1 MSNFYSKLMAKMN
14 NEKTR
19 LEKKAEDS
27 GFEKIEWFKP
37 KTGENMIRLIP
48 NLNDV
53 ENSVMIVKV
62 HFLPMTTKDGKEVNV
77 PVRCLR
83 DYAPP
88 LSQKCPACEKNEE
101 LYKAGDKDEAKKY
114 RAKEQYLYTVLDYT
128 GKKIAPFAMP
138 MSAHSTIIGYMDDL
152 GESVFDIENG
162 RDWKLVKKVDPSKG
176 RVFGTEYTIRPSMKE
191 SSVPEK
197 FKALIDD
204 QTSLSDLYP
213 ESDFAK
219 NKKRMLELMGE
230 TSSSDEDE
238 EDGYEEEVHP
248 AKKTTPALAKKA
260 APAPSPAKKKAIVED
275 EDDDYGFEDEDEAPK
290 AKPKV
295 KAKAKVKIDEDL
307 EDELNSLLGE
317 DDE

>member
-14 NEKTR
+14 NEKAR
-19 LEKKAEDS
+19 LEKKAEES

-53 ENSVMIVKV
+53 ENSVMVVKV
-62 HFLPMTTKDGKEVNV
+62 HYLPMVTKDGKEVNV
-77 PVRCLR
+77 PVRCLA
-83 DYAPP
+83 DYAHP
-88 LSQKCPACEKNEE
+88 QKCPACQKNEE
-101 LYKAGDKDEAKKY
+101 LYKAGDKEEAKKY

-128 GKKIAPFAMP
+128 GKKIVPFVMP

-176 RVFGTEYTIRPSMKE
+176 RIFGTEYTIRPSMKE
-191 SSVPEK
+191 SSIPEK
-197 FKALIDD
+197 FKALVDEQI
-204 QTSLSDLYP
+204 SLSDLYP
-213 ESDFAK
+213 ETDLAK
-219 NKKRMLELMGE
+219 SKKRMLELLGE
-230 TSSSDEDE
+230 SSGAESDEDE
-238 EDGYEEEVHP
+238 YEEEVRP
-248 AKKTTPALAKKA
+248 AKKAAPAPAKKA
-260 APAPSPAKKKAIVED
+260 APAPSPAKKKAVVED

-290 AKPKV
+290 VKPKA
-295 KAKAKVKIDEDL
+295 KAKAKVDIDEDL

>member
-1 MSNFYSKLMAKMN
+1 MSNFYSKLMTKMN
-14 NEKTR
+14 NEKVR

-27 GFEKIEWFKP
+27 GFEKVEWFKP

-48 NLNDV
+48 NLNDI

-62 HFLPMTTKDGKEVNV
+62 HYLPMVTKDGKEVNV
-77 PVRCLR
+77 PVRCLQ
-83 DYAPP
+83 DYAHP
-88 LSQKCPACEKNEE
+88 QKCPACEKNEE
-101 LYKAGDKDEAKKY
+101 LYKAGDKEEAKKY

-128 GKKIAPFAMP
+128 GKKIAPYAMP

-162 RDWKLVKKVDPSKG
+162 RDWKLVKKIDPSKG
-176 RVFGTEYTIRPSMKE
+176 KIYGTEYTIRPSMKE

-213 ESDFAK
+213 ESDLAK
-219 NKKRMLELMGE
+219 NKKRMLELMG
-230 TSSSDEDE
+230 SSSSVEEDE
-238 EDGYEEEVHP
+238 EEYEEEVVRP
-248 AKKTTPALAKKA
+248 AKKA
-260 APAPSPAKKKAIVED
+260 APSPVKKSAPTPVKKKPVVEED
-275 EDDDYGFEDEDEAPK
+275 EDDYGFEEEEEEAPK
-290 AKPKV
+290 SKPKA
-295 KAKAKVKIDEDL
+295 KSKAKVDIDEDL